1 VGLVLMA
8 LNPRNRFEASV
19 FRRFR
24 DYHRFIERLVE
35 APSIN
40 RFAPNVRQRT
50 LPGVFHAVVLN
61 WARQQPWGQ
70 KIGSAAYTL
79 SHALNQP
86 AAAEALTAMV
96 IEALGY
102 RRALELG
109 VFNPQEVEEARAQ
122 GQHETSTL
130 VALFRSVQSKYAS
143 EAIGAAIQGM
153 YRHGPMRS
161 LRDVEHQVAILPATL
176 LDEEVFAGL
185 TGMTR

>member
-1 VGLVLMA
+1 
-8 LNPRNRFEASV
+8 
-19 FRRFR
+19 
-24 DYHRFIERLVE
+24 
-35 APSIN
+35 
-40 RFAPNVRQRT
+40 
-50 LPGVFHAVVLN
+50 
-61 WARQQPWGQ
+61 
-70 KIGSAAYTL
+70 
-79 SHALNQP
+79 
-86 AAAEALTAMV
+86 MV